1 MHTFIPR
8 IDCQLN
14 VIFGFTTVVLPA
26 KIELVEVVNVF
37 GRNDESDRVV
47 CVMLVG
53 AMHGRARWNK
63 TLATIVT
70 LVQEV

>member
-14 VIFGFTTVVLPA
+14 VTFGFTTVALA
-26 KIELVEVVNVF
+26 EKIEFVEVNSVF

-47 CVMLVG
+47 CVMLDG
-53 AMHGRARWNK
+53 AMRGRARWNK
-63 TLATIVT
+63 SLVTIVT
-70 LVQEV
+70 LAQEV